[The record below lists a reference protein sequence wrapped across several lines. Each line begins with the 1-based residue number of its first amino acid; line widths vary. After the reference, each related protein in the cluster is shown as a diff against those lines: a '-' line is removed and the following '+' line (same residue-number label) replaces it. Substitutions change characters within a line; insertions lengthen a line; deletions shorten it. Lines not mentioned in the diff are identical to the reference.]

1 MRFIAS
7 LLLLA
12 SPLVA
17 GDTWPEFRGPT
28 ADGHAHARGL
38 PLTWSDTDN
47 VVWKTPIHGRAWSCP
62 VIWEDRIWMTTATED
77 GKVLSAVC
85 LDRESGRVLHD
96 FKVFDLPQPPE
107 IHKFNSYSSPTP
119 AIEAGR
125 VYLSWGSY
133 GIACLDSGTA
143 DLLWSRRD
151 LECDHY
157 RGPGASPIL
166 FEDLLIQHYDGF
178 DDQYVVALDK
188 RTGDT
193 VWRTPRPENFGTDN
207 GDYKKAFATPIVIE
221 VDGRRQ
227 LISPCSKGAFAYD
240 PRTGTELWRIRY
252 EGFSTACRPLYV
264 HGLVFISTG
273 FSKSE
278 MIAVKPTGSGDV
290 TDTHIVWRE
299 TKTMPSKPS
308 PLIVGGRMFTIH
320 DQGVATCL
328 DARTGESVWQDRV
341 GGNFSASP
349 LFAEGRIY
357 LFGEDGKTTVIA
369 ADGEYRVLA
378 ENQLPDGI
386 MASPAV
392 VGQSLFLR
400 TATHLYRLEERAAAA
415 AP

>member
-1 MRFIAS
+1 
-7 LLLLA
+7 
-12 SPLVA
+12 
-17 GDTWPEFRGPT
+17 
-28 ADGHAHARGL
+28 
-38 PLTWSDTDN
+38 
-47 VVWKTPIHGRAWSCP
+47 
-62 VIWEDRIWMTTATED
+62 VIWDDRIWMTTATED

-133 GIACLDSGTA
+133 GIACLDSATA
-143 DLLWSRRD
+143 DVLWSRRD

-178 DDQYVVALDK
+178 DHQYVVALDK
-188 RTGDT
+188 HTGET

-207 GDYKKAFATPIVIE
+207 GDYKKAYGTPIVIE

-240 PRTGTELWRIRY
+240 PRTGAELWRIRY
-252 EGFSTACRPLYV
+252 DGFSTACRPLYV

-278 MIAVKPTGSGDV
+278 MIAVRPTGSGDV
-290 TDTHIVWRE
+290 TDTHVVWRE

-308 PLIVGGRMFTIH
+308 PLIVGDRMFTIH

-328 DARTGESVWQDRV
+328 DARTGKAVWQDRV

-349 LFAEGRIY
+349 LFADGRIY

-369 ADGEYRVLA
+369 AGDEYTVLA

-392 VGQSLFLR
+392 AGQSLFLR
-400 TATHLYRLEERAAAA
+400 TATHLYRLEDGAA